1 MHVGDNCRI
10 GISAISAH
18 EPPGVLD
25 NDWFH
30 GTISRKFVQHT
41 GIRSRRISWE
51 GKVAMAVRAAASLR
65 DEAGCDLRDC
75 AAVVFVSPS
84 FVPLPVAKKHLAGQ
98 DVGAQRLDLAARRFV
113 QKLGLSATVAAEKVL
128 GMNWFCSGYSRD
140 WPWCSSVS
148 SPAWS

>member
-1 MHVGDNCRI
+1 MRVGDNCRI

-30 GTISRKFVQHT
+30 GAISRKFVQHT

-51 GKVAMAVRAAASLR
+51 GEVAMAVRAAANLR
-65 DEAGCDLRDC
+65 DEADCDLRDC

-84 FVPLPVAKKHLAGQ
+84 FVPLPVAKKHLDGREHRRREARSGRAALRADAGPVHG
-98 DVGAQRLDLAARRFV
+98 DRRGERFGHELVLQRL
-113 QKLGLSATVAAEKVL
+113 
-128 GMNWFCSGYSRD
+128 
-140 WPWCSSVS
+140 
-148 SPAWS
+148 